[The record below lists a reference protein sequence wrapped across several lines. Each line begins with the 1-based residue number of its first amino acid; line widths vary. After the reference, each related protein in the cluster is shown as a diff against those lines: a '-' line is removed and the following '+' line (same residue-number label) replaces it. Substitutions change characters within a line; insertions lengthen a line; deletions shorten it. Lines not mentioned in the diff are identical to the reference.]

1 VKFVT
6 VQALPVHVQVVVPP
20 VCVAETNVIFVIVPS
35 ETLAFVMVVGNP
47 VLVFV
52 TVTANVTL
60 LPTVTRALFAGDV
73 IATVMFTA
81 ANAGDAAN
89 KQKRVRRIAPKKG
102 ALARWLAA
110 RQTR

>member
-1 VKFVT
+1 
-6 VQALPVHVQVVVPP
+6 VQALPVQVQIVLPP

-35 ETLAFVMVVGNP
+35 ETLALFTVVPRKP

-89 KQKRVRRIAPKKG
+89 KQKRMRRIAPKKG
-102 ALARWLAA
+102 TLARRLAA